1 MLLGNIIC
9 NNRCDRG
16 CKGGSTMRLERL
28 NDDKIR
34 IFLTFDDLT
43 ERGIEK
49 DDMWRDIPKVHELF
63 NDMMDEAYT
72 EFGFD
77 ISGPVAVE
85 VFALPAQGMVVIV
98 SRGKGEPRSNDDND
112 EDEDLYELEVTIE
125 ESDQIIY
132 SFTELEFL
140 IQISKR
146 LSTFFSHKNTSFYY
160 KNKYYLVLDS
170 EELEEIELQKIIA
183 NMSEFGEAST
193 ITLEMLQEYGKLIVE
208 HDAIQTF
215 SKYF

>member
-1 MLLGNIIC
+1 
-9 NNRCDRG
+9 
-16 CKGGSTMRLERL
+16 MRLERL

-63 NDMMDEAYT
+63 HDMMEEAYS

-98 SRGKGEPRSNDDND
+98 SRGKSEPSSNNEDHD

-125 ESDQIIY
+125 ESDQIVY
-132 SFTELEFL
+132 AFSDLEHL
-140 IQISKR
+140 IQLSKR
-146 LSTFFSHKNTSFYY
+146 LALFYSYNNTAFAYN
-160 KNKYYLVLDS
+160 NKYFIVLES
-170 EELEEIELQKIIA
+170 VELEEKEYQKIIA
-183 NMSEFGEAST
+183 NMSEFGEASS
-193 ITLEMLQEYGKLIVE
+193 ISLEMLQEYGKLIAE
-208 HDAIQTF
+208 NNAIQVISQHF
-215 SKYF
+215 